1 MSDKFDRQLQ
11 SDRAL
16 KNSAMALVKANIEQV
31 KQDYSAKGIGGRLAG
46 RMSAGVQDLSEQASD
61 KVSGKGAILAAI
73 AGSAAVWFARKP
85 LLELFDNLAGQID
98 VQASQVPVQTNGDN
112 ADQDTEAE

>member
-1 MSDKFDRQLQ
+1 MRDKFDRQLQ
-11 SDRAL
+11 GDRAL
-16 KNSAMALVKANIEQV
+16 KNSAKALVKANIEQV

-85 LLELFDNLAGQID
+85 ILELFDHLAGHID
-98 VQASQVPVQTNGDN
+98 GQAGQAPIQTDGGN
-112 ADQDTEAE
+112 ANQDTEEE